1 MGNNYVPAIR
11 QAEIPYEPSYASLS
25 ESRHRERQFSY
36 NWPQRGMTF
45 AIKVP
50 LRDPAG
56 PVVPIPLK
64 RIYKRQY
71 WGYTDGL

>member
-1 MGNNYVPAIR
+1 MPAIQ
-11 QAEIPYEPSYASLS
+11 QAEIPYEPSYASS
-25 ESRHRERQFSY
+25 SRHHERQFSY
-36 NWPQRGMTF
+36 DWPDAGMTF
-45 AIKVP
+45 AIEVP